1 MSNFG
6 ANGIYRHHETS
17 PDYIHHPSE
26 LYSDKLE
33 ESPPL
38 PLPPPPSK
46 EKDASD
52 KLLETIGVAI
62 EIMKMT
68 KQPQSFSPSSS
79 FLGQLPDTL
88 GLTVSLF
95 NGIKTG

>member
-1 MSNFG
+1 M
-6 ANGIYRHHETS
+6 YRLHRHHEAS
-17 PDYIHHPSE
+17 PYYVHHPAE
-26 LYSDKLE
+26 LYPDKLE

-38 PLPPPPSK
+38 PLTPPTSK
-46 EKDASD
+46 EKDAGD

-95 NGIKTG
+95 NGIKTAAPGQL